1 MINNQVFE
9 KLTKSELF
17 NGVLHNVISDYLEKK
32 RFKVRCYPAGKLI
45 MLRGE
50 VIDSLMLLIEG
61 RLQAQIQ
68 GSGGKTLRIEVLKAP
83 QAVAAGVLFSQDNRL
98 PVSLCSLVDVSI
110 VFIPKNDVFMLCS
123 QDSRFM
129 QNYFTDMGD
138 KISIL
143 AEKIRLYQFNTIKQ
157 KLAGYI
163 LGLSGDMKLRTVKL
177 VYSKEVLSEIM
188 GVARP
193 SLSREFSNLVSYG
206 YIETSGKTI
215 RIINRNA
222 MEEILKNGD

>member
-68 GSGGKTLRIEVLKAP
+68 GGGGKTLRIEVLKAP